1 MPGTAF
7 LEGDDIKLRTI
18 EEEDLEFLRDG
29 VNHPEVRIHMGNR
42 NPQNME
48 NQQEFFDEV
57 ICGDESVDLLITRE
71 GERLGIISLNEEG
84 DEADRIAEIGL
95 WIHPDHHGNGNGTE
109 AVELITSY
117 GFEQLNYHKIYARA
131 HANNEASKSIWEK
144 LGFEKEGE
152 FRDHTYTMGD
162 YRDVVYYGVLKDE
175 W

>member
-7 LEGDDIKLRTI
+7 LEGEDIKLRTI
-18 EEEDLEFLRDG
+18 EEEDLKFLRDG
-29 VNHPEVRIHMGNR
+29 VNHPEVRVHMGNR

-48 NQQEFFDEV
+48 NQQEFFEEV
-57 ICGDESVDLLITRE
+57 ICGDENVNLLITKNK
-71 GERLGIISLNEEG
+71 ERLGIISLNDEG
-84 DEADRIAEIGL
+84 NKADRTAEIGL
-95 WIHPDHHGNGNGTE
+95 WLHPEHHGNGYGTE

-131 HANNEASKSIWEK
+131 HADNDASLGLWEK

-152 FRDHTYTMGD
+152 FRDHTYTMGE
-162 YRDVVYYGVLKDE
+162 YRDVVYYGVLEEE